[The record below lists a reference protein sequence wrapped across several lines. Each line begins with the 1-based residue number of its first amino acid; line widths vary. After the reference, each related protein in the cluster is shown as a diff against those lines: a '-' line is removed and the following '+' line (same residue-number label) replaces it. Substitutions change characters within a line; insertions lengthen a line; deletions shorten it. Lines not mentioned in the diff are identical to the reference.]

1 LNKAALKV
9 AGHQWAGGVIQW
21 RMVPWSLWAYVALA
35 TVGMVVTLLTVS
47 VPLRPLVFF
56 VVVTF
61 AWNFFLLRALRW
73 LWIVTLVVLL
83 LAAATDLVTGVG
95 TWYGHLIGLIS
106 VGLLFLPA
114 TRRFFGIGKTAAP

>member
-1 LNKAALKV
+1 
-9 AGHQWAGGVIQW
+9 
-21 RMVPWSLWAYVALA
+21 
-35 TVGMVVTLLTVS
+35 MVVTLLTVS

-83 LAAATDLVTGVG
+83 LAAATDLVTGGG

-106 VGLLFLPA
+106 VGLLLLPA